1 MNIKIMFERIK
12 INYLWKTQK
21 RISLKDERIS
31 NEEHLVIK
39 LVKKAAINSGSE
51 ILTAPI
57 SNKRYIIDKENSI
70 YIIMDGNSFSIIS
83 KTSKLRYY
91 LNPSIGEFLWNF
103 VDKEIEKKRSV
114 LEKEIN
120 EIVTVNLD
128 DILNKY
134 GE

>member
-21 RISLKDERIS
+21 RISLKDERIP

-39 LVKKAAINSGSE
+39 LIKRAAINSGSE